1 MGSDSEVKGCEFC
14 RMEVV
19 VARNYQDRDGVE
31 DEK

>member
-1 MGSDSEVKGCEFC
+1 MSSDSEVRGCEFC

-19 VARNYQDRDGVE
+19 VARNDQDRGGVE